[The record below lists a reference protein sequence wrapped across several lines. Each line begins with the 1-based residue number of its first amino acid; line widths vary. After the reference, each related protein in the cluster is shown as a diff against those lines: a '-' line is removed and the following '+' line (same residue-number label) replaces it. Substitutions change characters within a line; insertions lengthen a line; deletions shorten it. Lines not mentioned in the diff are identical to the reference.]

1 MQKQFEN
8 EINYLRACVCVVQI
22 QLIRWTSLE
31 NGRILI
37 CKQQQNI
44 TMDSCC
50 CAQDLFSIFSFN
62 LLFVL
67 FLCVFCLV
75 NNSRFN
81 T

>member
-50 CAQDLFSIFSFN
+50 CA
-62 LLFVL
+62 
-67 FLCVFCLV
+67 
-75 NNSRFN
+75 
-81 T
+81 